1 MAGKNHRRWAWWWWR
16 MRQDTIVSGGPPRWY
31 ITSDQQKRDATQDMS
46 VNGMAGFGSP
56 TKVREIFECL
66 PSQGFRNMSFRVSIS
81 MCPFKLTLCFVSTL
95 HTTFSCVISI
105 AVGTKMLSKWEMEA
119 KEISW
124 SKACWLDCWKRSRSS
139 HKARNSQEML
149 RKREDLPNRAARP
162 QWPWSSF

>member
-1 MAGKNHRRWAWWWWR
+1 
-16 MRQDTIVSGGPPRWY
+16 
-31 ITSDQQKRDATQDMS
+31 MS

-56 TKVREIFECL
+56 TKVREVFECL

-124 SKACWLDCWKRSRSS
+124 SKAC
-139 HKARNSQEML
+139 
-149 RKREDLPNRAARP
+149 
-162 QWPWSSF
+162 